1 MTLTISRLA
10 ASADV
15 HVETVRYYQR
25 RGLLPEPP
33 RPQGGV
39 RHYGPAEVARL
50 QFIRRGQAMGF
61 TLNEI
66 AGLLEVRGKR
76 ACERTRQMT
85 EHKLADVRL
94 RLAELRQLERDLV
107 ALVAECSRASADADC
122 PTLSLLEK
130 AGDSGGK
137 KQASA
142 HKQRPRASSSNAE
155 RGLNPRGLGRQ
166 KKK

>member
-33 RPQGGV
+33 RPHGGV
-39 RHYGPAEVARL
+39 RHYGEAEVTRL
-50 QFIRRGQAMGF
+50 QFIRRAQTMGF
-61 TLNEI
+61 TLDEI
-66 AGLLEVRGKR
+66 AGLLEVKGKR
-76 ACERTRQMT
+76 ACEQTRQLT
-85 EHKLADVRL
+85 EHKLVDVRL
-94 RLAELRQLERDLV
+94 RLIELQQLERDLV

-130 AGDSGGK
+130 ADGSGSK
-137 KQASA
+137 KQPD
-142 HKQRPRASSSNAE
+142 KQRLRPA
-155 RGLNPRGLGRQ
+155 RG
-166 KKK
+166 